1 VHWVHVHPQGGG
13 KKMGGANLQ
22 GKVVSAPQA
31 EQESNFEEIGK
42 IWAVA
47 GGERLFRQ
55 FEHVF

>member
-1 VHWVHVHPQGGG
+1 
-13 KKMGGANLQ
+13 MGGANLQ